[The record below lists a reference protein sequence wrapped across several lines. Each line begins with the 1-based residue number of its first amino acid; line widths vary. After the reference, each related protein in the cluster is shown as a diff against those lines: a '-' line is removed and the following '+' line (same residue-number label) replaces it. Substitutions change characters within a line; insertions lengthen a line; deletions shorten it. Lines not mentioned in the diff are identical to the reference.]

1 MNGVSCDVSSI
12 GTQTVLC
19 TDLPYCVWPPS
30 AIHFDDEAAL
40 VRVAEDAILNNKLR
54 YITETPGIRIG
65 PMIG

>member
-19 TDLPYCVWPPS
+19 DLPYCVWPPS

-40 VRVAEDAILNNKLR
+40 VRVAEDALLNNKLR